1 MWETF
6 KNVAAIVVLAFLI
19 AANGPL
25 VKTAF
30 NAVANVLFNVSVFT
44 VEVVKTSAE
53 KAQTTQ
59 ASDLLREI
67 PDGPNEF
74 KLPNATLNQKAKDM
88 YKYVPQRTPTTTPA
102 AQQIQYYPVAPQVN
116 PTPKSDYERYLEMEK
131 AKLRNPTKTDKNGP
145 I

>member
-6 KNVAAIVVLAFLI
+6 KNLAAIVVLAFLI

-30 NAVANVLFNVSVFT
+30 NSVANVLFNVSVFT

-59 ASDLLREI
+59 ASDLLKEI

-74 KLPNATLNQKAKDM
+74 KLPNATLNQKAKQM
-88 YKYVPQRTPTTTPA
+88 YQHAPRTQTTTQV
-102 AQQIQYYPVAPQVN
+102 QQIQYYQPPQ
-116 PTPKSDYERYLEMEK
+116 TPKSDYERFLEMEK
-131 AKLRNPTKTDKNGP
+131 AKLKPSQTIKTDKNGP